1 MKKRKMNMLL
11 LFGSIVLL
19 VGTIILYNTVLQ
31 SPQITEVEYQNNIAK
46 TEKVK
51 TDNIDKIIKGIPNKS
66 YYLYIGRSTCP
77 YCRKFSPVIKELSSK
92 HKVFYLDVENF
103 NFDKNTENL
112 IDKTLNIETIPYI
125 TYYNNGKLTK
135 SINDSSATIE
145 DVLALSLEK

>member
-1 MKKRKMNMLL
+1 M
-11 LFGSIVLL
+11 
-19 VGTIILYNTVLQ
+19 IIHILAQAEPTPNSFLQ
-31 SPQITEVEYQNNIAK
+31 I
-46 TEKVK
+46 
-51 TDNIDKIIKGIPNKS
+51 
-66 YYLYIGRSTCP
+66 
-77 YCRKFSPVIKELSSK
+77 SSK

>member
-11 LFGSIVLL
+11 LFSSIVLL
-19 VGTIILYNTVLQ
+19 VGILYNTVLQ

-51 TDNIDKIIKGIPNKS
+51 TDNIDEIIKGIPNKS

-92 HKVFYLDVENF
+92 HKVFYLDAENF
-103 NFDKNTENL
+103 NFD
-112 IDKTLNIETIPYI
+112 IETVPYI

-145 DVLALSLEK
+145 DVLSLSLEK